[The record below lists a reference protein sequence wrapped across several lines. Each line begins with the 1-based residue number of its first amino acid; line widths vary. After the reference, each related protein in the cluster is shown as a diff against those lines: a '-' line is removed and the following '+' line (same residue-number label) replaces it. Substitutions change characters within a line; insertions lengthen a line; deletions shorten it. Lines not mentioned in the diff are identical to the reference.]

1 MGEFNTDDYADSD
14 QSFILFSLFYAA
26 CMLFIVHMLNMLIA
40 MMGETQGNVTSNLLT
55 TTLREKLV
63 TIEDN
68 KWLMKSKR
76 HLKIKYII
84 AAIKVQNL
92 DEDQQRIEQL
102 NNKVEKLE
110 ETIAE

>member
-1 MGEFNTDDYADSD
+1 
-14 QSFILFSLFYAA
+14 
-26 CMLFIVHMLNMLIA
+26 
-40 MMGETQGNVTSNLLT
+40 LLT

-84 AAIKVQNL
+84 AAIKVQSL
-92 DEDQQRIEQL
+92 DEDQQRVEVL
-102 NNKVEKLE
+102 NNKVDNLE
-110 ETIAE
+110 DSLTEQI